1 MIGISWRIR
10 VNSITIEP
18 SEDYDMLVRQFKSLQ
33 RLLESKQNQLI
44 VLTKV
49 NADLTRQL
57 LEVNSD
63 VLASERQANQELTNR
78 VLFLE
83 TACEELSKG
92 CSKALQYK

>member
-1 MIGISWRIR
+1 
-10 VNSITIEP
+10 VNSITTEP
-18 SEDYDMLVRQFKSLQ
+18 SEDYNTLVRQFRALQ
-33 RLLESKQNQLI
+33 RILESRQNQLI
-44 VLTKV
+44 VLTRV

-83 TACEELSKG
+83 QACEELSKG

>member
-1 MIGISWRIR
+1 M
-10 VNSITIEP
+10 NSITTEP
-18 SEDYDMLVRQFKSLQ
+18 SEDYNTLVRQFRALQ
-33 RLLESKQNQLI
+33 RILESRQNQLI
-44 VLTKV
+44 VLTRV

-83 TACEELSKG
+83 QACEELSKG

>member
-1 MIGISWRIR
+1 
-10 VNSITIEP
+10 VNSTTSTSVPP
-18 SEDYDMLVRQFKSLQ
+18 SEDYNTLVRQFKALQ
-33 RLLESKQNQLI
+33 RILESKQNQLI

-63 VLASERQANQELTNR
+63 VLASERQANQDLTNR

-83 TACEELSKG
+83 TAYEELSKG
-92 CSKALQYK
+92 CSKALQSK

>member
-1 MIGISWRIR
+1 M
-10 VNSITIEP
+10 NSITVEP
-18 SEDYDMLVRQFKSLQ
+18 SEDYNTLVRQFKSLQ

-44 VLTKV
+44 VLTRV

-92 CSKALQYK
+92 CSKALQSK

>member
-1 MIGISWRIR
+1 
-10 VNSITIEP
+10 
-18 SEDYDMLVRQFKSLQ
+18 
-33 RLLESKQNQLI
+33 
-44 VLTKV
+44 V

-83 TACEELSKG
+83 TAYEELSKG